1 MYRVSRVIALVT
13 FAAMILLPSLIVVLG
28 SFKTDAEVYNKPL
41 SLPDAWSL
49 DNYRRLLSDSDL
61 DVSFRNSVF
70 VTVTSVV
77 LTLILASLASFA
89 IARMITVSG
98 KVLAGLFAL
107 GLAIP
112 AQINLVPIYYIF
124 KDLGLTNSFI
134 GLILINVTTT
144 LPISIFIL
152 SAFFR
157 QVSKEMYEASEVDGA
172 SPFRIYRA
180 IALPLSRPAMGA
192 TAIFLFVIN
201 WNDLLWP
208 LLLIQESGKKTLP
221 LAMLAYRGE
230 YFVSFSMLFTAV
242 MVASLPMVIMYLFMQ
257 RSFIAPQRAARIAT
271 QLVELIDL
279 QKLNPGDRLPPERQ
293 LADLLEVSRP
303 SLREALHILQA
314 QGLVQIKHGQG
325 TFVQEPL
332 VAQELRASMMATT
345 HGLNE
350 LFDAREVL
358 EVPAS
363 KWAADKASKEDIR
376 LLRATLNQ
384 IETVTATT
392 PVDFDQLQLLDAKF
406 HLTIVGIAGNRFI
419 NQTLN
424 VLQDVMK
431 MSMETT
437 LRLPGRSDVS
447 KSEHNAIL
455 AAIESG
461 NGELAAK
468 LTLQHITGARVVAL
482 ADAKE
487 KNKP

>member
-1 MYRVSRVIALVT
+1 MYKVSRVIALFT

-41 SLPDAWSL
+41 SLPENWSL
-49 DNYRRLLSDSDL
+49 GNYTRLLSDSDL

-70 VTVTSVV
+70 VTVSSVV

-124 KDLGLTNSFI
+124 RDLGLTNSYI

-152 SAFFR
+152 SAFFK

-172 SPFRIYRA
+172 SPLRIYRS
-180 IALPLSRPAMGA
+180 IALPLSKPAMGA

-208 LLLIQESGKKTLP
+208 LLLIQESEKKTLP

-242 MVASLPMVIMYLFMQ
+242 MVASLPMVIMYLL
-257 RSFIAPQRAARIAT
+257 APQRAARIAT
-271 QLVELIDL
+271 QLMELIEL
-279 QKLNPGDRLPPERQ
+279 QKLLPGDKLPPERQ

-325 TFVQEPL
+325 TFVQEPV
-332 VAQELRASMMATT
+332 VAQELRASVMTKT

-363 KWAADKASKEDIR
+363 KWAAEKATKEDIR

-384 IETVTATT
+384 IDTITAIE
-392 PVDFDQLQLLDAKF
+392 PIDFDQLQALDAKF

-437 LRLPGRSDVS
+437 LRLPGRSEIS
-447 KSEHNAIL
+447 RNEHNEIL
-455 AAIESG
+455 TAIENV
-461 NGELAAK
+461 NGELASK
-468 LTLQHITGARVVAL
+468 LTLQHITGARTTAL
-482 ADAKE
+482 ADAKR
-487 KNKP
+487 KDSN